1 MIKAWIKRNW
11 YRQQYKGRHLRI
23 SNHVLLDMRC
33 HFEGWNVIGENC
45 EISTSSIGRSTYIS
59 ADSVIRYTHIGRF
72 CSIGSKLQTGL
83 GMHPTRDFVSTHP
96 AFFSVSQQAGFTFV
110 KKNSFK
116 ENRFVNEAQKCI
128 VKIGN
133 DVWIGN
139 NVTIMD
145 GLSIGDGAV
154 IGTGAVVTQNVAPY
168 AIVAGVPARIKKYR
182 FSEAEIGQ
190 LLDIKWWDWDMKK
203 IRSNSHLF
211 ADMTSFLKLHGK
223 SAAEYRDQVIG

>member
-11 YRQQYKGRHLRI
+11 YRQRYKGKHLQLG
-23 SNHVLLDMRC
+23 NHVLLDKKC

-45 EISTSSIGRSTYIS
+45 QISTSSIGRSTYIS

-83 GMHPTRDFVSTHP
+83 GMHPTKDFVSTHP

-116 ENRFVNEAQKCI
+116 ENNFVNETEKCI

-145 GLSIGDGAV
+145 GLTIGDGAV

-168 AIVAGVPARIKKYR
+168 AIVAGVPARVKKYR
-182 FSEAEIGQ
+182 FSEEEIKQ
-190 LLDIKWWDWDMKK
+190 LLDIKWWDWDMDK
-203 IRSNSHLF
+203 IHLNSHLF
-211 ADMTSFLKLHGK
+211 EDITSFVK
-223 SAAEYRDQVIG
+223 SQGN